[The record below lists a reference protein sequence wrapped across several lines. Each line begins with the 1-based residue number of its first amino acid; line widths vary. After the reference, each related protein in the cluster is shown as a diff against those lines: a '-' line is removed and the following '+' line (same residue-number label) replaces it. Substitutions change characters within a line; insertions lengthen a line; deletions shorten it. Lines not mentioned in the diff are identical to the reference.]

1 MLKKLQINNKAGKQA
16 ALGGIISIIG
26 VVLGFLNAGLLQP
39 LLLEPSQIG
48 QLKLFTSLSSVL
60 GIIGLLGFEA
70 AGLYFF
76 RRRGRDLLAISS
88 IINNRCISN
97 FPASPR
103 RFIYPIRCG
112 YFRGLL
118 FRYRSTTANNSLLNF
133 ILY

>member
-48 QLKLFTSLSSVL
+48 LLKLFTSLSSVL
-60 GIIGLLGFEA
+60 GIIGL